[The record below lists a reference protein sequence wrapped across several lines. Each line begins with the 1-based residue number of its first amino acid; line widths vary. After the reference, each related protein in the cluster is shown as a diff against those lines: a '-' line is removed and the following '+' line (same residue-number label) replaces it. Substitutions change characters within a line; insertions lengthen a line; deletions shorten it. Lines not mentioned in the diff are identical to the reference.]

1 MAIPTKLGVE
11 FTPAEVDAMKAAAQ
25 VIIDTIVAKAD
36 INLSNEER
44 KSLSKVSNERMP
56 FVLKSIGEYAV
67 DYPALNG
74 IGYPLADAAKD
85 MDTFG
90 QMFEVITK
98 VTEATE
104 RVVELQMVA
113 GHFAFKFM
121 TDQYDN
127 AERYR
132 DRNVAGAQV
141 VYDGL
146 KGAFEGQGPQNDST
160 ANTGGDDTP

>member
-67 DYPALNG
+67 DYPALAH
-74 IGYPLADAAKD
+74 L
-85 MDTFG
+85 
-90 QMFEVITK
+90 
-98 VTEATE
+98 
-104 RVVELQMVA
+104 L
-113 GHFAFKFM
+113 
-121 TDQYDN
+121 
-127 AERYR
+127 
-132 DRNVAGAQV
+132 
-141 VYDGL
+141 
-146 KGAFEGQGPQNDST
+146 
-160 ANTGGDDTP
+160 